1 MKTQTRQ
8 CLIPIRLGKCEARA
22 LLDSGSTISAIN
34 GNLFQ
39 KSEFASLPLKT
50 PRVAY
55 IIGTGGAT
63 YPIQG
68 QINLQFSIGG
78 LLLSQ
83 TFYVISA
90 LRHSMILGRYFF
102 QRNEACFDWQNN
114 TLSLR
119 QNTVNFIIINIS
131 QGFASV
137 SKTTDIPPISIQNIK
152 IRLSKTKSNETVLLE
167 PNLKT
172 TIRVITKLP
181 NSEQSSKGKVKTQ
194 I

>member
-1 MKTQTRQ
+1 VKTQTRQ

-119 QNTVNFIIINIS
+119 QILLVSIS
-131 QGFASV
+131 STFH
-137 SKTTDIPPISIQNIK
+137 KD
-152 IRLSKTKSNETVLLE
+152 LLE
-167 PNLKT
+167 FQKLLIFLLIQFKT
-172 TIRVITKLP
+172 
-181 NSEQSSKGKVKTQ
+181 
-194 I
+194 

>member
-1 MKTQTRQ
+1 M
-8 CLIPIRLGKCEARA
+8 AH
-22 LLDSGSTISAIN
+22 
-34 GNLFQ
+34 
-39 KSEFASLPLKT
+39 
-50 PRVAY
+50 

-68 QINLQFSIGG
+68 QIDLQFSIGG

-131 QGFASV
+131 QGFARV

-181 NSEQSSKGKVKTQ
+181 NSEQSNKGKVKTQ